1 MNLSKGD
8 SETKS
13 KVVIKNHENGTLV
26 WTNGTTC
33 ERSPRRSRTFVEEPA
48 REYIN
53 PVARALH
60 DNETWTIGDQ
70 GEFHPTIPYSCER

>member
-8 SETKS
+8 SDTKS
-13 KVVIKNHENGTLV
+13 KIVIKNHENGNLV

-33 ERSPRRSRTFVEEPA
+33 ERSPRRPLTFVEEPV